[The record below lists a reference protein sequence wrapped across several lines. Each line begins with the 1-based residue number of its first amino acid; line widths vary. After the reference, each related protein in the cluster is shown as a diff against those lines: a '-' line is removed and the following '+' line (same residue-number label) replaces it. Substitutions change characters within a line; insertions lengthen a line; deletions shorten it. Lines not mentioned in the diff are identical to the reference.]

1 MYKMRRWGPNQADSW
16 SLISPRYT
24 GIHSILK
31 PYTGIKFHFNLL
43 FFYQKRTPQDWS
55 LQLQK
60 QVKGP
65 PEWPS
70 PSHTQAYSQSPSHVY
85 RGAWA
90 FSKSISIPF
99 VLVRRQLAS
108 LCLTP
113 YQHHDGQFRK
123 TTGQVWFLLLKKK
136 TSQSSLERP
145 TFKTSHSNP
154 IKNYSSDK
162 TILDSNR
169 NYDAM
174 SPSQLDCYLF
184 W

>member
-1 MYKMRRWGPNQADSW
+1 MYQMRRWGPTQADSW

-31 PYTGIKFHFNLL
+31 PYTGITFHFNLL
-43 FFYQKRTPQDWS
+43 FFFFLSEEKSPRLVPPASKTSQS
-55 LQLQK
+55 
-60 QVKGP
+60 P

-85 RGAWA
+85 SGAWA

-108 LCLTP
+108 LCLMP
-113 YQHHDGQFRK
+113 YQHLDGLFRK
-123 TTGQVWFLLLKKK
+123 TTGQVWFLLLIKPGQG
-136 TSQSSLERP
+136 SPEWP
-145 TFKTSHSNP
+145 TFKASHSNP
-154 IKNYSSDK
+154 IKNYSFDK

-174 SPSQLDCYLF
+174 SS
-184 W
+184 